1 MSNNRRNRR
10 TAKTTRNGILG
21 KARAQMKLAANVTE
35 EQDWYLDTPDVR
47 LTRIFTVVLLLHV
60 VAIGGILAFK
70 MVGKASETSGI
81 KISTARQEFATA
93 VQEAKALAVAVPAA
107 AQAPVQAPAAA
118 QAPVQA
124 PAAVPAAVQAPA
136 AAPVEIPARHAP
148 AAPLLLDPSKNQY
161 KVLAGDKLPEIAA
174 QLGVTPEALK
184 AKNAIISD
192 NELYPGRVLDI
203 PGKDEPIAA
212 AAPVARQQSAAPAA
226 APVAETP
233 APANPSTYQVK
244 PGDTAW
250 AIARKFNVP
259 FNRLMSENGIKNAE
273 ALQIGQQ
280 LRISA
285 GN

>member
-1 MSNNRRNRR
+1 MSNKRRNRR
-10 TAKTTRNGILG
+10 TAKGTRNGILG

-70 MVGKASETSGI
+70 MVDKASETSGI

-93 VQEAKALAVAVPAA
+93 VQEAKELAVAVPAA
-107 AQAPVQAPAAA
+107 
-118 QAPVQA
+118 
-124 PAAVPAAVQAPA
+124 VPAPA

-148 AAPLLLDPSKNQY
+148 AAPLLFDPAKNQY
-161 KVLAGDKLPEIAA
+161 KVLAGDKLPAIAA

-212 AAPVARQQSAAPAA
+212 AAPVAQPQAAPAPA
-226 APVAETP
+226 AETP
-233 APANPSTYQVK
+233 APAATAKPSSYQVK

-250 AIARKFNVP
+250 GIARKFNVP

-280 LRISA
+280 LRIPA

>member
-1 MSNNRRNRR
+1 MSNKRRNRR
-10 TAKTTRNGILG
+10 TAKGTRNGILG
-21 KARAQMKLAANVTE
+21 KASAQMKLSANVTE

-70 MVGKASETSGI
+70 MVDKASDTSGI

-93 VQEAKALAVAVPAA
+93 VQEAKELAVAVPAA
-107 AQAPVQAPAAA
+107 
-118 QAPVQA
+118 
-124 PAAVPAAVQAPA
+124 VPAPA

-148 AAPLLLDPSKNQY
+148 AAPLILDPSKNQY
-161 KVLAGDKLPEIAA
+161 KVLAGDKLPAIAA

-184 AKNAIISD
+184 AKNSIISD

-203 PGKDEPIAA
+203 PGKDEPIAT
-212 AAPVARQQSAAPAA
+212 AAPVAQQQAAAPAA
-226 APVAETP
+226 AETL
-233 APANPSTYQVK
+233 APAATAKPSAYQVK

-280 LRISA
+280 LRIPA

>member
-10 TAKTTRNGILG
+10 TAKGTRNGILG

-107 AQAPVQAPAAA
+107 APAAVPAAAQAPVQAPAAA
-118 QAPVQA
+118 QAP
-124 PAAVPAAVQAPA
+124 VQAPA

-280 LRISA
+280 LRIPA

>member
-1 MSNNRRNRR
+1 MSNKRRNRR
-10 TAKTTRNGILG
+10 TAKGTRNGILG
-21 KARAQMKLAANVTE
+21 KARAQMKLSANVTE

-70 MVGKASETSGI
+70 MVDKASETSGI
-81 KISTARQEFATA
+81 KISTARQNFESA
-93 VQEAKALAVAVPAA
+93 VQEAKELAVAVPAS
-107 AQAPVQAPAAA
+107 VPAAA
-118 QAPVQA
+118 
-124 PAAVPAAVQAPA
+124 QAPA

-161 KVLAGDKLPEIAA
+161 KVLAGDKLPAIAA

-203 PGKDEPIAA
+203 PGRDEPVATA
-212 AAPVARQQSAAPAA
+212 TPVAQPQAAPAA
-226 APVAETP
+226 TPVAETP
-233 APANPSTYQVK
+233 APAKPSTYNVK

-280 LRISA
+280 LRIPA

>member
-10 TAKTTRNGILG
+10 TAKGTRNGILG

-47 LTRIFTVVLLLHV
+47 LTRIFTVILLLHV

-70 MVGKASETSGI
+70 MVDKASETSGI
-81 KISTARQEFATA
+81 KISTARQNFESA
-93 VQEAKALAVAVPAA
+93 VQEAKELAVAVPAA
-107 AQAPVQAPAAA
+107 IPV
-118 QAPVQA
+118 
-124 PAAVPAAVQAPA
+124 

-148 AAPLLLDPSKNQY
+148 AAPLLFDPSKSQY

-174 QLGVTPEALK
+174 QLGVTLDALK
-184 AKNAIISD
+184 AKNAIISN

-203 PGKDEPIAA
+203 PGKDEPVATA
-212 AAPVARQQSAAPAA
+212 TSATTPVAQPIAAPAA
-226 APVAETP
+226 AAVPETP
-233 APANPSTYQVK
+233 APAASATPSTYQVK

-250 AIARKFNVP
+250 AISRKFNVP

-280 LRISA
+280 LRIPA

>member
-1 MSNNRRNRR
+1 MSNKRRNRR
-10 TAKTTRNGILG
+10 TAKGTRNGILG

-70 MVGKASETSGI
+70 MVDKASETSGI
-81 KISTARQEFATA
+81 KISTARQNFESA
-93 VQEAKALAVAVPAA
+93 VQEAKELAVAVPAA
-107 AQAPVQAPAAA
+107 A
-118 QAPVQA
+118 
-124 PAAVPAAVQAPA
+124 QAPA

-161 KVLAGDKLPEIAA
+161 KVLAGDKLPAIAA

-184 AKNAIISD
+184 ARNAIISD

-203 PGKDEPIAA
+203 PGKDEPIATA
-212 AAPVARQQSAAPAA
+212 TPVAQQAA

-233 APANPSTYQVK
+233 APAKPSTYNVK

-280 LRISA
+280 LRIPA

>member
-1 MSNNRRNRR
+1 
-10 TAKTTRNGILG
+10 
-21 KARAQMKLAANVTE
+21 MKLAANVTE
-35 EQDWYLDTPDVR
+35 EQDWYLGTPDVR

-107 AQAPVQAPAAA
+107 VPAAAPAAVPAAAQAPVQAPAAA
-118 QAPVQA
+118 QAL
-124 PAAVPAAVQAPA
+124 VQAPA

-280 LRISA
+280 LRIPA

>member
-10 TAKTTRNGILG
+10 TAKGTRNGILG
-21 KARAQMKLAANVTE
+21 KARARMKLSANVTE

-70 MVGKASETSGI
+70 MVDKASETSGI

-93 VQEAKALAVAVPAA
+93 VQEAKALAVSVPAA
-107 AQAPVQAPAAA
+107 APAAA
-118 QAPVQA
+118 
-124 PAAVPAAVQAPA
+124 QAPA

-203 PGKDEPIAA
+203 PGKDEPIATA
-212 AAPVARQQSAAPAA
+212 VPVAPQQSAAPAA

-233 APANPSTYQVK
+233 APAKPSTYQVK

-280 LRISA
+280 LRIPA